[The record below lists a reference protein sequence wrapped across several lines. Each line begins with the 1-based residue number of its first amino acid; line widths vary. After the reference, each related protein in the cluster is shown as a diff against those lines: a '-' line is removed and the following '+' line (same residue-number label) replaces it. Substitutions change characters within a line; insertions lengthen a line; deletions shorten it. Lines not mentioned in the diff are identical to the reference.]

1 MKRRLFLIQERLV
14 GQIDSLLL
22 SPSVNTCCVSF
33 IYFWAYWV
41 FIAARAF
48 LQLQQMGAT
57 LQLQC
62 EGFPWQWLL
71 LLQSTGSRAR
81 GLSVCS
87 SQALEHRLS
96 SCSAQASWIHGM
108 WDLPGPGFEPMSTV
122 LACRFFTTEPPGK
135 SSACSL

>member
-33 IYFWAYWV
+33 IYFSAYWV

-57 LQLQC
+57 
-62 EGFPWQWLL
+62 P
-71 LLQSTGSRAR
+71 
-81 GLSVCS
+81 
-87 SQALEHRLS
+87 
-96 SCSAQASWIHGM
+96 
-108 WDLPGPGFEPMSTV
+108 
-122 LACRFFTTEPPGK
+122 
-135 SSACSL
+135 

>member
-33 IYFWAYWV
+33 IYFSAFWV

-57 LQLQC
+57 L
-62 EGFPWQWLL
+62 
-71 LLQSTGSRAR
+71 
-81 GLSVCS
+81 
-87 SQALEHRLS
+87 
-96 SCSAQASWIHGM
+96 
-108 WDLPGPGFEPMSTV
+108 
-122 LACRFFTTEPPGK
+122 
-135 SSACSL
+135 